1 MPMSHAERTQRCNS
15 MALNLLKSNRS
26 AKLRQES
33 RIWSWVVNSWLI
45 LFALI
50 SIIPMVWL
58 LLAPSKEDAELTTRN
73 PLAFG
78 NFGNYLKAWKNLQF
92 FDDGVILQWVINS
105 LWYTGTI
112 VLIAT
117 VTASMAGFVLSASN
131 IRFKRAFLIS
141 TLITMLVPPM
151 ALVVPIFVLMDRIHL
166 MDNPFSVILVSS
178 LYPFGVFLSYIYY
191 STTIPKELYES
202 ARLDGCNDFRLFTKI
217 ALPLSWPLISLLAF
231 FAFIG
236 NWANYFLPYILL
248 PSSENYTL
256 PIGLGFLFYSTP
268 AINPGVG
275 ATSVPIY
282 KPEIALAGVLIAL
295 PIMIVFLISQKRL
308 VRGMLAGSIKE

>member
-1 MPMSHAERTQRCNS
+1 M
-15 MALNLLKSNRS
+15 LKDIDLAGRKT
-26 AKLRQES
+26 KLRQES
-33 RIWSWVVNSWLI
+33 RIWTWVVNAWLI
-45 LFALI
+45 FFAII
-50 SIIPMVWL
+50 SVIPMIWL
-58 LLAPSKEDAELTTRN
+58 LLAPSKEDAEITTRH

-78 NFGNYLKAWKNLQF
+78 SFGNYIKAWNNLQF
-92 FDDGVILQWVINS
+92 FDDGVMLQWVINS
-105 LWYTGTI
+105 VWYTAAI
-112 VLIAT
+112 VIIAT
-117 VTASMAGFVLSASN
+117 VTASMAGFVLSASR
-131 IRFKRAFLIS
+131 IRFKRAFLVS

-151 ALVVPIFVLMDRIHL
+151 ALVVPVFILMDQISL
-166 MDNPFSVILVSS
+166 MDKPLAVILVSS

-202 ARLDGCNDFRLFTKI
+202 ARLDGCNDFRLFSKI

>member
-1 MPMSHAERTQRCNS
+1 M
-15 MALNLLKSNRS
+15 LKNLDLAGRKT
-26 AKLRQES
+26 KLRQES
-33 RIWSWVVNSWLI
+33 RIWTWVVNAWLI
-45 LFALI
+45 FFAVI
-50 SIIPMVWL
+50 SVIPMIWL
-58 LLAPSKEDAELTTRN
+58 LLAPSKEDADITNRH

-78 NFGNYLKAWKNLQF
+78 SFGNYIKAWNNLQF
-92 FDDGVILQWVINS
+92 FDNGVMLQWVINS
-105 LWYTGTI
+105 LWYTAAI
-112 VLIAT
+112 VFIAT
-117 VTASMAGFVLSASN
+117 VTASMAGFVLSASK

-151 ALVVPIFVLMDRIHL
+151 ALVVPVFILMDKVSL
-166 MDNPFSVILVSS
+166 MDKPIAVILVSS

-202 ARLDGCNDFRLFTKI
+202 ARLDGCNDFRLFSKI

>member
-1 MPMSHAERTQRCNS
+1 M
-15 MALNLLKSNRS
+15 LKNIDLAGRKT
-26 AKLRQES
+26 KLRQES
-33 RIWSWVVNSWLI
+33 RVWTWVMNAWLVF
-45 LFALI
+45 FALV
-50 SIIPMVWL
+50 SIIPMIWL
-58 LLAPSKEDAELTTRN
+58 LLAPSKEDADITTRH

-78 NFGNYLKAWKNLQF
+78 SFGNYIKAWNNLQF
-92 FDDGVILQWVINS
+92 FDNGVMLQWVINS
-105 LWYTGTI
+105 IWYTAAI
-112 VLIAT
+112 VIIAT
-117 VTASMAGFVLSASN
+117 VTASMAGFVLSASR

-151 ALVVPIFVLMDRIHL
+151 ALVVPVFILMDKISL
-166 MDNPFSVILVSS
+166 MDKPLAVILVSS

-202 ARLDGCNDFRLFTKI
+202 ARLDGCNDFRLFSKI

>member
-1 MPMSHAERTQRCNS
+1 MS
-15 MALNLLKSNRS
+15 LLTAIAKRGTSH
-26 AKLRQES
+26 KLRQQS
-33 RIWSWVVNSWLI
+33 RFWTIIVNAWLI
-45 LFALI
+45 LFAII
-50 SIIPMVWL
+50 SLIPMIWL
-58 LLAPSKEDAELTTRN
+58 LLAPSKTDPEVTNRN

-78 NFGNYLKAWKNLQF
+78 NFGNYKKAWDNLQF
-92 FDDGVILQWVINS
+92 FDDGVILRWVVNS
-105 LWYTGTI
+105 LVYTTAI
-112 VLIAT
+112 VVIAT
-117 VTASMAGFVLSASN
+117 ITALMAGFVLSASR

-151 ALVVPIFVLMDRIHL
+151 ALVVPIFVLMDKVSL
-166 MDNPFSVILVSS
+166 MDNPLSVILVSS
-178 LYPFGVFLSYIYY
+178 LYPFGVFLSYIYF
-191 STTIPKELYES
+191 TTTVPRELYES

-217 ALPLSWPLISLLAF
+217 AVPLSWPLVSLLAF

-236 NWANYFLPYILL
+236 NWANYFLPFVLL

-256 PIGLGFLFYSTP
+256 PVGLGFLFYSTP

-295 PIMIVFLISQKRL
+295 PIMIVFLASQKRL

>member
-1 MPMSHAERTQRCNS
+1 
-15 MALNLLKSNRS
+15 MALKLLKSGNS
-26 AKLRQES
+26 AKLRQEN
-33 RIWSWVVNSWLI
+33 RVWSWVVNAWLI
-45 LFALI
+45 LFAVI
-50 SIIPMVWL
+50 SIIPMIWL
-58 LLAPSKEDAELTTRN
+58 VLAPSKEDSELTTRN

-78 NFGNYLKAWKNLQF
+78 NFGNYLKAWRNLQF
-92 FDDGVILQWVINS
+92 FDDGVILQWVFNS
-105 LWYTGTI
+105 LWYTAAI
-112 VLIAT
+112 VIIAT

-131 IRFKRAFLIS
+131 IPFKRAFLVS

-151 ALVVPIFVLMDRIHL
+151 ALVVPIFVLMDKIKL
-166 MDNPFSVILVSS
+166 MDNPLSVILVSS

>member
-1 MPMSHAERTQRCNS
+1 M
-15 MALNLLKSNRS
+15 LKNLDLAGRKT
-26 AKLRQES
+26 KLRQES
-33 RIWSWVVNSWLI
+33 RIWTWVVNTWLI
-45 LFALI
+45 FFAI
-50 SIIPMVWL
+50 VSVIPMIWL
-58 LLAPSKEDAELTTRN
+58 LLAPSKEDAEITTRH

-78 NFGNYLKAWKNLQF
+78 SFGNYVKAWKNLQF
-92 FDDGVILQWVINS
+92 FDDGVMFTWVINS
-105 LWYTGTI
+105 LWYTASI

-131 IRFKRAFLIS
+131 IRFKRSFLVS

-151 ALVVPIFVLMDRIHL
+151 ALVVPIFILMDQISL
-166 MDNPFSVILVSS
+166 MDKPLAVILVSS

-191 STTIPKELYES
+191 TTTIPKELYES

>member
-1 MPMSHAERTQRCNS
+1 M
-15 MALNLLKSNRS
+15 LKNIDLAGRKT
-26 AKLRQES
+26 KLRQES
-33 RIWSWVVNSWLI
+33 RIWTWIINTWLV
-45 LFALI
+45 LFAFV
-50 SIIPMVWL
+50 SVIPMIWL
-58 LLAPSKEDAELTTRN
+58 LLAPSKEDAEITTRH

-78 NFGNYLKAWKNLQF
+78 SFGNYIKAWKNLQF
-92 FDDGVILQWVINS
+92 FDDGVMLQWVINS
-105 LWYTGTI
+105 IWYTAAI
-112 VLIAT
+112 VVIAT
-117 VTASMAGFVLSASN
+117 VTASMAGFVLSASR
-131 IRFKRAFLIS
+131 IKFKRAFLIS

-151 ALVVPIFVLMDRIHL
+151 ALVVPVFILMDKISL
-166 MDNPFSVILVSS
+166 MDKPLAVILVSS

-202 ARLDGCNDFRLFTKI
+202 ARLDGCNDFRLFSKI

>member
-1 MPMSHAERTQRCNS
+1 M
-15 MALNLLKSNRS
+15 
-26 AKLRQES
+26 
-33 RIWSWVVNSWLI
+33 I
-45 LFALI
+45 
-50 SIIPMVWL
+50 WL
-58 LLAPSKEDAELTTRN
+58 LLAPSKEDADITNRH

-78 NFGNYLKAWKNLQF
+78 SLANYKKAWDNLQF
-92 FDDGVILQWVINS
+92 FDNGVMFTWVVNS
-105 LWYTGTI
+105 LWYTAAI
-112 VLIAT
+112 VILAT
-117 VTASMAGFVLSASN
+117 VTASMAGFVLSAST
-131 IRFKRAFLIS
+131 IKFKRAFLIS

-151 ALVVPIFVLMDRIHL
+151 ALVVPIFVLMDAISL
-166 MDNPFSVILVSS
+166 MDKPIAVILVSS

-191 STTIPKELYES
+191 TTTIPKELYES

-248 PSSENYTL
+248 PSSENFTL

-268 AINPGVG
+268 ALNPGVG

>member
-1 MPMSHAERTQRCNS
+1 MLKNLDLAGRRT
-15 MALNLLKSNRS
+15 
-26 AKLRQES
+26 KLRQES
-33 RIWSWVVNSWLI
+33 RIWTWVVNTWLI
-45 LFALI
+45 FFAII
-50 SIIPMVWL
+50 SVIPMIWL
-58 LLAPSKEDAELTTRN
+58 LLAPSKEDAEITTRH

-78 NFGNYLKAWKNLQF
+78 SFGNYLKAWKNLQF
-92 FDDGVILQWVINS
+92 FDDGVMFTWVINS
-105 LWYTGTI
+105 LWYTASI

-117 VTASMAGFVLSASN
+117 VTASMAGFVLSAST
-131 IRFKRAFLIS
+131 IRFKRSFLVS

-151 ALVVPIFVLMDRIHL
+151 ALVVPIFILMDQISL
-166 MDNPFSVILVSS
+166 MDKPLAVILVSS

-191 STTIPKELYES
+191 TTTIPKELYES

>member
-1 MPMSHAERTQRCNS
+1 MSTFLARNKQ
-15 MALNLLKSNRS
+15 AF
-26 AKLRQES
+26 KLRQEN
-33 RIWSWVVNSWLI
+33 RALTYLVNGWMV

-50 SIIPMVWL
+50 SVVPMIWL
-58 LLAPSKEDAELTTRN
+58 ILAPSKTDAEITNRH

-78 NFGNYLKAWKNLQF
+78 KFSNYIKAWKNLQF
-92 FDDGVILQWVINS
+92 FDNGVILKWVINS
-105 LWYTGTI
+105 IVYTSAI
-112 VLIAT
+112 VVIAT
-117 VTASMAGFVLSASN
+117 ITASLAGFVLSASR

-141 TLITMLVPPM
+141 TLIMMLVPPM
-151 ALVVPIFVLMDRIHL
+151 ALVVPIFVLMDKVNL
-166 MDNPFSVILVSS
+166 MDNPMSVILVSS

-191 STTIPKELYES
+191 STTVPRELYES
-202 ARLDGCNDFRLFTKI
+202 ARLDGCNDYRLFTRI
-217 ALPLSWPLISLLAF
+217 AVPLSWPLISLLAF

-236 NWANYFLPYILL
+236 NWANYFLPFVLL
-248 PSSENYTL
+248 PSSEHYTL

-295 PIMIVFLISQKRL
+295 PIMIVFLLSQKRL

>member
-1 MPMSHAERTQRCNS
+1 MLKTLERAARKT
-15 MALNLLKSNRS
+15 
-26 AKLRQES
+26 KLRQES
-33 RIWSWVVNSWLI
+33 RFWTYVVNGWLI
-45 LFALI
+45 FFAIVSL
-50 SIIPMVWL
+50 IPMIWL
-58 LLAPSKEDAELTTRN
+58 LLAPSKEDADITNRH

-78 NFGNYLKAWKNLQF
+78 SFGNYIKAWNNLQF
-92 FDDGVILQWVINS
+92 FDNGVMFTWVINS
-105 LWYTGTI
+105 LWYTASI
-112 VLIAT
+112 VVIAT

-131 IRFKRAFLIS
+131 IRFKRSFLIS

-151 ALVVPIFVLMDRIHL
+151 ALVVPIFVLMDAISL
-166 MDNPFSVILVSS
+166 MDKPISVILVSS

-248 PSSENYTL
+248 PSSENFTL

-282 KPEIALAGVLIAL
+282 KPEIALAGVLIAV

>member
-1 MPMSHAERTQRCNS
+1 MRF
-15 MALNLLKSNRS
+15 NLMFKNLSIAARRSRLSQENR
-26 AKLRQES
+26 
-33 RIWSWVVNSWLI
+33 IGSWLVNI
-45 LFALI
+45 WLTVFAII
-50 SIIPMVWL
+50 SIIPMLWL
-58 LLAPSKEDAELTTRN
+58 VLAPSKEDAELTTRN

-92 FDDGVILQWVINS
+92 FDDGVILKWVMNS
-105 LWYTGTI
+105 LMYTSAI
-112 VLIAT
+112 VIIAT
-117 VTASMAGFVLSASN
+117 VTASMAGFVLSASD
-131 IRFKRAFLIS
+131 IRFKRSLLVS

-151 ALVVPIFVLMDRIHL
+151 ALVVPIFVLMDAISL
-166 MDNPFSVILVSS
+166 MDNPIAVILVSS

-191 STTIPKELYES
+191 STTIPRELYES

-217 ALPLSWPLISLLAF
+217 ALPLSWPLVSLLAF

>member
-1 MPMSHAERTQRCNS
+1 M
-15 MALNLLKSNRS
+15 LKNIDLAGRKT
-26 AKLRQES
+26 KLRQES
-33 RIWSWVVNSWLI
+33 RFWTYVVNAWLI
-45 LFALI
+45 FFAVVSL
-50 SIIPMVWL
+50 IPMTWL
-58 LLAPSKEDAELTTRN
+58 VLAPSKEDADITNRH

-78 NFGNYLKAWKNLQF
+78 SFGNYLKAWDNLQF
-92 FDDGVILQWVINS
+92 FDNGVMFTWVVNS
-105 LWYTGTI
+105 VWYTAAI
-112 VLIAT
+112 VIIAT
-117 VTASMAGFVLSASN
+117 ISASMAGFVLSASQ

-151 ALVVPIFVLMDRIHL
+151 ALVVPIFILMDQISL
-166 MDNPFSVILVSS
+166 MDNPWAVILVSS
-178 LYPFGVFLSYIYY
+178 LYPFGAFLSYIYY

-248 PSSENYTL
+248 PSSENFTL

-282 KPEIALAGVLIAL
+282 KPEIALAGVLIAV

>member
-1 MPMSHAERTQRCNS
+1 M
-15 MALNLLKSNRS
+15 LKDIDLAGRKT
-26 AKLRQES
+26 KLRQES
-33 RIWSWVVNSWLI
+33 RIWTWVVNAWLI
-45 LFALI
+45 FFAII
-50 SIIPMVWL
+50 SVIPMIWL
-58 LLAPSKEDAELTTRN
+58 LLAPSKEDAEITTRH

-78 NFGNYLKAWKNLQF
+78 SFGNYIKAWNNLQF
-92 FDDGVILQWVINS
+92 FDDGVMLQWVINS
-105 LWYTGTI
+105 IWYTAAI
-112 VLIAT
+112 VIIAT
-117 VTASMAGFVLSASN
+117 VTASMAGFVLSASR
-131 IRFKRAFLIS
+131 IRFKRAFLVS

-151 ALVVPIFVLMDRIHL
+151 ALVVPVFILMDQISL
-166 MDNPFSVILVSS
+166 MDKPLAVILVSS

-191 STTIPKELYES
+191 STTIPRELYES
-202 ARLDGCNDFRLFTKI
+202 ARLDGCNDFRLFSKI

>member
-1 MPMSHAERTQRCNS
+1 M
-15 MALNLLKSNRS
+15 LKNIDLAGRKT
-26 AKLRQES
+26 KLRQES
-33 RIWSWVVNSWLI
+33 RVWTWVMNAWLVF
-45 LFALI
+45 FALV
-50 SIIPMVWL
+50 SIIPMIWL
-58 LLAPSKEDAELTTRN
+58 LLAPSKEDAEITTRH

-78 NFGNYLKAWKNLQF
+78 SFGNYIKAWNNLQF
-92 FDDGVILQWVINS
+92 FDNGVMLQWVINS
-105 LWYTGTI
+105 IWYTAAI
-112 VLIAT
+112 VIIAT
-117 VTASMAGFVLSASN
+117 VTASMAGFVLSASR

-151 ALVVPIFVLMDRIHL
+151 ALVVPVFILMDKISL
-166 MDNPFSVILVSS
+166 MDKPLAVILVSS

-202 ARLDGCNDFRLFTKI
+202 ARLDGCNDFRLFSKI

>member
-1 MPMSHAERTQRCNS
+1 M
-15 MALNLLKSNRS
+15 LKNLDLAGRKT
-26 AKLRQES
+26 KLRQES
-33 RIWSWVVNSWLI
+33 RIWTWVVNTWLI
-45 LFALI
+45 FFAFV
-50 SIIPMVWL
+50 SVIPMIWL
-58 LLAPSKEDAELTTRN
+58 LLAPSKEDAEITTRH

-78 NFGNYLKAWKNLQF
+78 SFGNYLKAWKNLQF
-92 FDDGVILQWVINS
+92 FDDGVMFTWVINS
-105 LWYTGTI
+105 LWYTASI

-117 VTASMAGFVLSASN
+117 VTASMAGFVLSASS
-131 IRFKRAFLIS
+131 IRFKRSFLVS

-151 ALVVPIFVLMDRIHL
+151 ALVVPIFILMDQISL
-166 MDNPFSVILVSS
+166 MDKPLAVILVSS

-191 STTIPKELYES
+191 TTTIPKELYES

>member
-1 MPMSHAERTQRCNS
+1 M
-15 MALNLLKSNRS
+15 LKNLDLAGRKT
-26 AKLRQES
+26 KLRQES
-33 RIWSWVVNSWLI
+33 RLWTWVVNSWLI
-45 LFALI
+45 IFAVI
-50 SIIPMVWL
+50 SVIPMLWL
-58 LLAPSKEDAELTTRN
+58 LLAPSKEDADITNRH

-78 NFGNYLKAWKNLQF
+78 SLSNYKKAWDNLQF
-92 FDDGVILQWVINS
+92 FDNGVMFTWVVNS
-105 LWYTGTI
+105 LWYTAAI
-112 VLIAT
+112 VILAT

-131 IRFKRAFLIS
+131 IKFKRAFLIS

-151 ALVVPIFVLMDRIHL
+151 ALVVPIFVLMDAISL
-166 MDNPFSVILVSS
+166 MDKPIAVILVSS

-191 STTIPKELYES
+191 TTTIPKELYES

-248 PSSENYTL
+248 PSSENFTL

-268 AINPGVG
+268 ALNPGVG

>member
-1 MPMSHAERTQRCNS
+1 M
-15 MALNLLKSNRS
+15 LKNIDLAGRK
-26 AKLRQES
+26 AKLRQEN
-33 RIWSWVVNSWLI
+33 RFWTWVVNAWLI
-45 LFALI
+45 FFAI
-50 SIIPMVWL
+50 VSIVPMVWL
-58 LLAPSKEDAELTTRN
+58 LLAPSKEDGELTNRH

-78 NFGNYLKAWKNLQF
+78 NFGNYVKAWNNLQF
-92 FDDGVILQWVINS
+92 FDDGVMLQWVINS
-105 LWYTGTI
+105 IWYTAAI
-112 VLIAT
+112 VIIAT
-117 VTASMAGFVLSASN
+117 VTASMAGFVLSASR
-131 IRFKRAFLIS
+131 IKFKRAFLIS

-151 ALVVPIFVLMDRIHL
+151 ALVVPVFILMDKISL
-166 MDNPFSVILVSS
+166 MDKPLAVILVSS

-202 ARLDGCNDFRLFTKI
+202 ARLDGCNDFRLFSKI

>member
-1 MPMSHAERTQRCNS
+1 M
-15 MALNLLKSNRS
+15 LKNLDLAGRKT
-26 AKLRQES
+26 KLRQES
-33 RIWSWVVNSWLI
+33 RIWTWVVNSWLI
-45 LFALI
+45 LFAVI
-50 SIIPMVWL
+50 SVIPMIWL
-58 LLAPSKEDAELTTRN
+58 LLAPSKEDADITNRH

-78 NFGNYLKAWKNLQF
+78 SLSNYKKAWDNLQF
-92 FDDGVILQWVINS
+92 FDNGVMFTWVVNS
-105 LWYTGTI
+105 LWYTAAI
-112 VLIAT
+112 VILAT
-117 VTASMAGFVLSASN
+117 VTASMAGFVLSAST
-131 IRFKRAFLIS
+131 IKFKRAFLIS

-151 ALVVPIFVLMDRIHL
+151 ALVVPIFVLMDAISL
-166 MDNPFSVILVSS
+166 MDKPIAVILVSS

-191 STTIPKELYES
+191 TTTIPKELYES

-248 PSSENYTL
+248 PSSENFTL

-268 AINPGVG
+268 ALNPGVG

>member
-1 MPMSHAERTQRCNS
+1 M
-15 MALNLLKSNRS
+15 LKNLDLAGRKT
-26 AKLRQES
+26 KLRQES
-33 RIWSWVVNSWLI
+33 RIWTWVVNTWLI
-45 LFALI
+45 FFAII
-50 SIIPMVWL
+50 SVIPMIWL
-58 LLAPSKEDAELTTRN
+58 LLAPSKEDADITNRH

-78 NFGNYLKAWKNLQF
+78 SFGNYLKAWKNLQF
-92 FDDGVILQWVINS
+92 FDDGVMFTWVINS
-105 LWYTGTI
+105 LWYTASI
-112 VLIAT
+112 VVIAT

-131 IRFKRAFLIS
+131 IRFKRSFLVS

-151 ALVVPIFVLMDRIHL
+151 ALVVPIFILMDQISL
-166 MDNPFSVILVSS
+166 MDKPLAVILVSS

-202 ARLDGCNDFRLFTKI
+202 ARLDGCNDFRLFSRI

>member
-1 MPMSHAERTQRCNS
+1 MLMNLSKTARRT
-15 MALNLLKSNRS
+15 
-26 AKLRQES
+26 KLRQES
-33 RIWSWVVNSWLI
+33 RIGSWLVNI
-45 LFALI
+45 WLTFFAVI
-50 SIIPMVWL
+50 SLIPMIWL
-58 LLAPSKEDAELTTRN
+58 ILAPSKEDAELTTRN

-92 FDDGVILQWVINS
+92 FDDGVILKWVINS
-105 LWYTGTI
+105 LWYTGAI

-117 VTASMAGFVLSASN
+117 ITASMAGFVLSASN
-131 IRFKRAFLIS
+131 IRFKRSFLVS

-151 ALVVPIFVLMDRIHL
+151 ALVVPIFVLMDAISL
-166 MDNPFSVILVSS
+166 MDKPIAVILVSS

-191 STTIPKELYES
+191 STTIPRELYES

-256 PIGLGFLFYSTP
+256 PIGLGFLFFSTP

>member
-1 MPMSHAERTQRCNS
+1 M
-15 MALNLLKSNRS
+15 LKTIDLAGRKT
-26 AKLRQES
+26 KLRQES
-33 RIWSWVVNSWLI
+33 RIWTWVVNSWLI
-45 LFALI
+45 LFAVI
-50 SIIPMVWL
+50 SVIPMIWL
-58 LLAPSKEDAELTTRN
+58 LLAPSKEDADITNRH

-78 NFGNYLKAWKNLQF
+78 SLSNYKKAWDNLQF
-92 FDDGVILQWVINS
+92 FDNGVMFTWVVNS
-105 LWYTGTI
+105 LWYTAAI
-112 VLIAT
+112 VILAT

-131 IRFKRAFLIS
+131 IKFKRAFLIS

-151 ALVVPIFVLMDRIHL
+151 ALVVPIFVLMDAISL
-166 MDNPFSVILVSS
+166 MDKPIAVILVSS

-191 STTIPKELYES
+191 TTTVPKELYES

-248 PSSENYTL
+248 PSSENFTL

-268 AINPGVG
+268 ALNPGVG

>member
-1 MPMSHAERTQRCNS
+1 M
-15 MALNLLKSNRS
+15 LKTIDLAGRKT
-26 AKLRQES
+26 KLRQES
-33 RIWSWVVNSWLI
+33 RIWTWVVNSWLI
-45 LFALI
+45 LFAVI
-50 SIIPMVWL
+50 SVIPMIWL
-58 LLAPSKEDAELTTRN
+58 LLAPSKEDADITNRH

-78 NFGNYLKAWKNLQF
+78 SLSNYKKAWDNLQF
-92 FDDGVILQWVINS
+92 FDNGVMFTWVVNS
-105 LWYTGTI
+105 LWYTAAI
-112 VLIAT
+112 VILAT

-131 IRFKRAFLIS
+131 IKFKRAFLIS

-151 ALVVPIFVLMDRIHL
+151 ALVVPIFVLMDAISL
-166 MDNPFSVILVSS
+166 MDKPIAVILVSS

-191 STTIPKELYES
+191 TTTVPKELYES

>member
-1 MPMSHAERTQRCNS
+1 M
-15 MALNLLKSNRS
+15 LKNIDLAGRKT
-26 AKLRQES
+26 KLRQES
-33 RIWSWVVNSWLI
+33 RAWTWVVNTWLV
-45 LFALI
+45 LFAI
-50 SIIPMVWL
+50 VSIIPMIWL
-58 LLAPSKEDAELTTRN
+58 LLAPSKEDAEITTRH

-78 NFGNYLKAWKNLQF
+78 SFGNYIKAWNNLQF
-92 FDDGVILQWVINS
+92 FDNGVMLKWVINS
-105 LWYTGTI
+105 LWYTASI
-112 VLIAT
+112 VIIAT
-117 VTASMAGFVLSASN
+117 VTASMAGFVLSASR
-131 IRFKRAFLIS
+131 IRFRRSFLIS

-151 ALVVPIFVLMDRIHL
+151 ALVVPVFILMDKVSL
-166 MDNPFSVILVSS
+166 MDKPIAVILVSS

-202 ARLDGCNDFRLFTKI
+202 ARLDGCNDFRLFSKI

>member
-1 MPMSHAERTQRCNS
+1 M
-15 MALNLLKSNRS
+15 LKDIDLAGRKT
-26 AKLRQES
+26 KLRQES
-33 RIWSWVVNSWLI
+33 RIWTWVINTWLI
-45 LFALI
+45 FFAII
-50 SIIPMVWL
+50 SVIPMIWL
-58 LLAPSKEDAELTTRN
+58 LLAPSKEDADITNRH

-78 NFGNYLKAWKNLQF
+78 SFGNYIKAWKNLQF
-92 FDDGVILQWVINS
+92 FDDGVMLQWVINS
-105 LWYTGTI
+105 IWYTAAI
-112 VLIAT
+112 VIIAT
-117 VTASMAGFVLSASN
+117 ITASMAGFVLSASR
-131 IRFKRAFLIS
+131 IRFKRAFLVS

-151 ALVVPIFVLMDRIHL
+151 ALVVPVFILMDKISL
-166 MDNPFSVILVSS
+166 MDKPLAVILVSS

-202 ARLDGCNDFRLFTKI
+202 ARLDGCNDFRLFSKI

>member
-1 MPMSHAERTQRCNS
+1 M
-15 MALNLLKSNRS
+15 LKNIDLAGRNT
-26 AKLRQES
+26 KLRQES
-33 RIWSWVVNSWLI
+33 RAWTWVVNTWLV
-45 LFALI
+45 LFAI
-50 SIIPMVWL
+50 VSIIPMIWL
-58 LLAPSKEDAELTTRN
+58 LLAPSKEDAEITTRH

-78 NFGNYLKAWKNLQF
+78 SFGNYIKAWNNLQF
-92 FDDGVILQWVINS
+92 FDDGVMLKWVINS
-105 LWYTGTI
+105 LWYTASI
-112 VLIAT
+112 VIIAT
-117 VTASMAGFVLSASN
+117 VTASMAGFVLSASR
-131 IRFKRAFLIS
+131 IRFRRSLLIS

-151 ALVVPIFVLMDRIHL
+151 ALVVPVFILMDKVSL
-166 MDNPFSVILVSS
+166 MDKPIAVILVSS

-202 ARLDGCNDFRLFTKI
+202 ARLDGCNDFRLFSKI

>member
-1 MPMSHAERTQRCNS
+1 M
-15 MALNLLKSNRS
+15 LKNIDLAGRKT
-26 AKLRQES
+26 KLRQES
-33 RIWSWVVNSWLI
+33 RIWTWVMNLWLVF
-45 LFALI
+45 FALV
-50 SIIPMVWL
+50 SVIPMIWL
-58 LLAPSKEDAELTTRN
+58 LLAPSKEDADITTRH

-78 NFGNYLKAWKNLQF
+78 SFGNYIKAWNNLQF
-92 FDDGVILQWVINS
+92 FDDGVMLQWVINS
-105 LWYTGTI
+105 LWYTAAI

-117 VTASMAGFVLSASN
+117 VSASMAGFVLSASR

-151 ALVVPIFVLMDRIHL
+151 ALVVPVFILMDKISL
-166 MDNPFSVILVSS
+166 MDKPLAVILVSS

-202 ARLDGCNDFRLFTKI
+202 ARLDGCNDFRLFSKI

-295 PIMIVFLISQKRL
+295 PIMIVFLVSQKRL

>member
-1 MPMSHAERTQRCNS
+1 M
-15 MALNLLKSNRS
+15 LKNIDLAGRKN
-26 AKLRQES
+26 KLRQES
-33 RIWSWVVNSWLI
+33 RVWTWVVNTWLI
-45 LFALI
+45 FFAII
-50 SIIPMVWL
+50 SVIPMIWL
-58 LLAPSKEDAELTTRN
+58 VLAPSKEDAEITTRH

-78 NFGNYLKAWKNLQF
+78 SLGNYVKAWKNLQF
-92 FDDGVILQWVINS
+92 FDDGVMFTWVINS
-105 LWYTGTI
+105 LWYTASI

-131 IRFKRAFLIS
+131 IRFKRSFLVS

-151 ALVVPIFVLMDRIHL
+151 ALVVPIFILMDQISL
-166 MDNPFSVILVSS
+166 MDKPISVILVSS

-191 STTIPKELYES
+191 TTTIPKELYES

-282 KPEIALAGVLIAL
+282 KPEIALAGVLIAV

>member
-1 MPMSHAERTQRCNS
+1 M
-15 MALNLLKSNRS
+15 LKNLELAARKT
-26 AKLRQES
+26 KLRQES
-33 RIWSWVVNSWLI
+33 RIWTWVVNAWLI
-45 LFALI
+45 FFAII
-50 SIIPMVWL
+50 SVIPMIWL
-58 LLAPSKEDAELTTRN
+58 VLAPSKEDADITNRH

-78 NFGNYLKAWKNLQF
+78 SFGNYIKAWRNLQF
-92 FDDGVILQWVINS
+92 FDDGVMLTWVINS
-105 LWYTGTI
+105 IWYTAAI
-112 VLIAT
+112 VIIAT
-117 VTASMAGFVLSASN
+117 VTASMAGFVLSASR

-151 ALVVPIFVLMDRIHL
+151 ALVVPVFILMDKVSL
-166 MDNPFSVILVSS
+166 MDKPIAVILVSS

-202 ARLDGCNDFRLFTKI
+202 ARLDGCNDFRLFSKI